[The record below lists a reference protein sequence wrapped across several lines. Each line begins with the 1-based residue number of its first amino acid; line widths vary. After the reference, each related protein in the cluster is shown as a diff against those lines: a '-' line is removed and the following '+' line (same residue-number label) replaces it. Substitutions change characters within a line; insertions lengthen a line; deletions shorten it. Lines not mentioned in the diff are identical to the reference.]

1 MAQEAGAGGGAPP
14 QVAVTVSVQGGAMD
28 GAVLTIALAGTATVA
43 ALRREVHERT
53 GMAPK
58 SQMLIFTGR
67 PLGPGQDGVS
77 PPRRRARS
85 RRRRGCATDARGP
98 SRPPCR
104 CPSSSSG
111 AGRRTCS

>member
-1 MAQEAGAGGGAPP
+1 MAQEAGAGGAPAP

-28 GAVLTIALAGTATVA
+28 GAVLTVALAGTATVA

-58 SQMLIFTGR
+58 SQLLIFTGR

-77 PPRRRARS
+77 ATRRRPGEVASAQGLR
-85 RRRRGCATDARGP
+85 D
-98 SRPPCR
+98 
-104 CPSSSSG
+104 
-111 AGRRTCS
+111 